1 MSAFQFPPPEN
12 RQDVPI
18 EEEISVEENPDL
30 LQNNNNTINN
40 KKSKEDIKKES
51 EIATRNALKDLNR
64 MQREKM
70 IESSDSDE
78 EEENPT
84 VTLNFRSRKKSKS
97 NGDHITSD
105 IFEQNCFLQN
115 QIMELKTKNA
125 DLSRKNQSLG
135 LMITELETVKAD
147 IKDKLEESRKENKKM
162 QSDIVICKKFNAE
175 VDSYLKEL
183 YPLDKKIE
191 ELNHQIYIN
200 RNNDKNLCMIL
211 GCVKSFE
218 EDLNKFSK
226 IDFKDYKFLENKT
239 LSQYFKNENQ
249 KRNKEIS
256 KLKNNIQHYIKNL
269 ENENYCISFVFLILV
284 ICVIGYLFIKVY

>member
-30 LQNNNNTINN
+30 LHNNNTINN
-40 KKSKEDIKKES
+40 KKSREDIKKDS

-70 IESSDSDE
+70 IESSDSDD

-84 VTLNFRSRKKSKS
+84 VTLNFQSRKKNKS
-97 NGDHITSD
+97 NGEHITSD

-135 LMITELETVKAD
+135 LMITELETGKAD